1 MFSTLGLFRQ
11 LTCPEGN
18 QCQLLNCIFSHVVI
32 PCRIQVSSPL
42 EVSSVNG
49 QDEVPESDFPESN
62 LPRKKRRI
70 QDGFEHG
77 GVDLEVPIARPKRDS
92 PRIFATTLSETE
104 TGNRLEDVIYDSH
117 RLPTSVTRGVSPPPL
132 RERRR
137 ELASTVSTPVGS
149 PSLYGATT
157 KVQPSTRRPVERQ
170 AVGRPAESLNP
181 RILKK
186 APASHAVRLKLVTL
200 LYEQMTRLNKA
211 IKFSEDPSKDAL
223 ELSPQEMIT
232 EVLDEE
238 ERIAKENHAVYTNLM
253 KLRIVALKKMKVEE
267 WRNDR
272 LKQIA
277 KEYPQTTPLRP
288 HKSPVLLDTG
298 LQAWEEIALVSKMV
312 AEQNPLAEY
321 GYVPVPPSES
331 EIEQA
336 RQGVEATHGWEQC
349 DRCKSRFQVFP
360 GRRAE
365 DGALTTGGKCHYH
378 YGKPL
383 RPTREK
389 ADSGHKEPTYS
400 CCMQSLGTSG
410 CTVADTHVFKVSEAK
425 RLALILQFKKT
436 PVHGYQNSDSAVCFD
451 CEMGYTTLGMELIRL
466 TVTSWPDGG
475 ELFDV
480 LVRPLGEILD
490 LNSRFSGVW
499 PYHFNQALPYPA
511 DSTECAV
518 DGAQEPRLQLV
529 ESPSKAREL
538 LFEHLTTQTPLIGH
552 ALENDLN
559 AVRIVHPTI
568 VDTVLLYPHPRGL
581 PIRYGLKML
590 VKKHLNRDIQMG
602 GEQGHDSKEDARA
615 AGDLVRLRVVETW
628 KAMMRDGWTV
638 DDEGF
643 NPPLPGG
650 PTPLVEP
657 RILGAGGAKRRH
669 P

>member
-32 PCRIQVSSPL
+32 PCRKQTSPPL
-42 EVSSVNG
+42 EVYSANG
-49 QDEVPESDFPESN
+49 QDEVPEPDFPESD

-70 QDGFEHG
+70 HDNLEHG
-77 GVDLEVPIARPKRDS
+77 ESPPATSTTPTGAKPRVSLAAR
-92 PRIFATTLSETE
+92 LETE
-104 TGNRLEDVIYDSH
+104 TGNELEENEYNDH
-117 RLPTSVTRGVSPPPL
+117 RLPASVTRGVSPPPL

-137 ELASTVSTPVGS
+137 EVASTASNPPGS
-149 PSLYGATT
+149 PLLYDAAT
-157 KVQPSTRRPVERQ
+157 KVQASTRRPVERP

-238 ERIAKENHAVYTNLM
+238 QRIAKENHAVYANLM
-253 KLRIVALKKMKVEE
+253 KLRIVALKKMKVDE

-272 LKQIA
+272 LKHIA
-277 KEYPQTTPLRP
+277 KQYPSTALPQPT
-288 HKSPVLLDTG
+288 KSPVLLHTG
-298 LQAWEEIALVSKMV
+298 LQVWEEIALVSKIV
-312 AEQNPLAEY
+312 AQQSPLAEY
-321 GYVPVPPSES
+321 GYVLVPPSES
-331 EIEQA
+331 EIERA

-383 RPTREK
+383 RPTNEK

-400 CCMQSLGTSG
+400 CCTQSIGTSG
-410 CTVADTHVFKVSEAK
+410 CTIADTHVFKVSEAK

-436 PVHGYQNSDSAVCFD
+436 PSKGPQSSDSAVCFD

-466 TVTSWPDGG
+466 TATSWPDGS
-475 ELFDV
+475 ELLDV
-480 LVRPLGEILD
+480 LVRPMGEILD
-490 LNSRFSGVW
+490 LNFRFSGVW
-499 PYHFNQALPYPA
+499 PHHFNEAMPYPA
-511 DSTECAV
+511 TPASSTKREV
-518 DGAQEPRLQLV
+518 SGIQGPRLQLV
-529 ESPSKAREL
+529 DSPSTAREL
-538 LFEHLTTQTPLIGH
+538 LFELLTTQTPLIGH

-559 AVRIVHPTI
+559 AVRIIHPTI

-615 AGDLVRLRVVETW
+615 AGDLVRLKVAETW

-638 DDEGF
+638 DGEGF
-643 NPPLPGG
+643 NPPLSGG
-650 PTPLVEP
+650 PAPLAESC
-657 RILGAGGAKRRH
+657 ILGAKRKH